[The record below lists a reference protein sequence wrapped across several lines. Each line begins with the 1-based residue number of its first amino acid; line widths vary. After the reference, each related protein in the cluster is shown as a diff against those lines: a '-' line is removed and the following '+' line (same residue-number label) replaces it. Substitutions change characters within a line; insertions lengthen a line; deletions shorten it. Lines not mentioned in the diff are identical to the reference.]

1 MIAVIEGCGNNL
13 TSIGNALKTLGVDY
27 EITHCPNVIKRAS
40 HVILPGVG
48 VANQAMRALRE
59 RGLIDVILSL
69 KQPLLGICVGM
80 QLLFEYSEEGAVE
93 CLGLIPGRVERL
105 RSLKGYPVP
114 HMGWNRLTLLKNR
127 DPILQEI
134 NQGNYVYF
142 VHSYAVR
149 SMADALASCQYS
161 VSFAAL
167 VQYKNVYGMQFHPE
181 KSADTGLLLLKNFV
195 TLEGASC

>member
-27 EITHCPNVIKRAS
+27 EITCCPDVIKRAS

-48 VANQAMRALRE
+48 IAHQAMRALRE
-59 RGLIDVILSL
+59 RELIDVIRSL

-93 CLGLIPGRVERL
+93 CLGLIPGCVKRL
-105 RSLKGYPVP
+105 PNRKGYPVP
-114 HMGWNRLTLLKNR
+114 HMGWNRLTLLKQES
-127 DPILQEI
+127 PVLQGI
-134 NQGNYVYF
+134 NQGDYVYF

-149 SMADALASCQYS
+149 STTHALVSCQYS
-161 VSFAAL
+161 ESFAAM

-181 KSADTGLLLLKNFV
+181 KSAETGLLLLKNFV
-195 TLEGASC
+195 TLEGAC